1 MWNMGTVKLAVII
14 AAIVSI
20 FLNIW
25 LVRKIWHHE
34 EAPVIHTVITDAPV
48 VMRTNGGLL
57 EVSTITSPERFES
70 TIDHTILGVPV
81 ATTVTTIRVP
91 ATYRYHIDLAP
102 EWKILLRDK
111 TFVVVAPAVKP
122 SLPVAINTAKLEAQ
136 SLGVWSLFTGH
147 AEIEQLQ
154 RSITQAL
161 ADKAGSTAYIQMQR
175 ESARA
180 TVKEFVA
187 KWLITQE
194 QWKSATSYPIK
205 VFFSDEPI
213 QALGSIPPPFVT
225 SP

>member
-1 MWNMGTVKLAVII
+1 MSTVKLAVVV
-14 AAIVSI
+14 AVVLSVL
-20 FLNIW
+20 LNIW
-25 LVRKIWHHE
+25 LVQKLWHHDE
-34 EAPVIHTVITDAPV
+34 TPVVHTVVTDAPV

-91 ATYRYHIDLAP
+91 ATYRYHIELAP

-111 TFVVVAPAVKP
+111 TFIVVAPAVKP
-122 SLPVAINTAKLEAQ
+122 SLPVAIDTAKLEAQ

-147 AEIEQLQ
+147 DEIAQLQ

-161 ADKAGSTAYIQMQR
+161 ADKAASAAYIQMQR

-187 KWLITQE
+187 KWLITQQ
-194 QWKSATSYPIK
+194 QWKASAGFPIK

-213 QALGSIPPPFVT
+213 QALGSIPPPFVAT
-225 SP
+225 T